1 MRILVVEDEPDIA
14 DFLSRGLRE
23 DGYAVDVAV
32 NGGDTLDC
40 IASTNFDVIIL
51 DIMLPDPDGLEV
63 CRRLRARGV
72 RAPVLM
78 LTARDTTADRVTGLD
93 AGADDYLV
101 KPFAFTELRARVR
114 ALLRRPPD
122 LVPTTHAIANMVLD
136 PRMRSCTRAGS
147 PIDLTPKEFAILEL
161 LVRNPGH
168 VLTREML
175 ADHVWGYDFD
185 AESNVIDVHVR
196 NLRRKVDDAFPTKL
210 IETVRGVGYRL
221 ALPEEP

>member
-23 DGYAVDVAV
+23 DGYAVDVSV
-32 NGGDTLDC
+32 NGGDALDC

-63 CRRLRARGV
+63 CRRLRAQGV

-78 LTARDTTADRVTGLD
+78 LTARDTTDDRVTGLD

-101 KPFAFTELRARVR
+101 KPFSFAELRARLR
-114 ALLRRPPD
+114 ALMRRPPD
-122 LVPTTHAIANMVLD
+122 IGPTVHAIANMVLD
-136 PRMRSCTRAGS
+136 PRTRSCTRAGS

-168 VLTREML
+168 VLTREIL
-175 ADHVWGYDFD
+175 ADQVWGYDFD

-210 IETVRGVGYRL
+210 IETVRGVGYRF